1 MELYAMRPNRRN
13 DGASIE
19 LKTPDDER
27 DGEFY
32 SDGIEVD
39 LA

>member
-13 DGASIE
+13 DGACIE